1 MAEDALDYW
10 VDAASVPVNG
20 KQVRFSVSPGGVEEL
35 AKINDL
41 LALDGVSVD
50 ASLMP
55 QADDNI
61 LAIIHF
67 TARVTQKCVVS
78 LEPVVSDIDETVRL
92 LYTPEAALHT
102 DGLDLDLDED
112 DDEDREALVDGKIN
126 LGAAVAEHFAL
137 GLDPYPR
144 RPGVS
149 LPEGTVDDGAEEDVR
164 DNPFAVLERLK
175 RDKHS

>member
-1 MAEDALDYW
+1 MDADVLDYW

-20 KQVRFSVSPGGVEEL
+20 KQVRFAVSADGVAEL
-35 AKINDL
+35 VRINDL
-41 LALDGVSVD
+41 LALGGVAADV
-50 ASLMP
+50 SLMP

-67 TARVTQKCVVS
+67 TAQVTQKCVVS

-112 DDEDREALVDGKIN
+112 EDEDREALIDGKIN

-137 GLDPYPR
+137 ALDPYPR
-144 RPGVS
+144 RPGVT
-149 LPEGTVDDGAEEDVR
+149 LPEGTTDDGTEEDVR